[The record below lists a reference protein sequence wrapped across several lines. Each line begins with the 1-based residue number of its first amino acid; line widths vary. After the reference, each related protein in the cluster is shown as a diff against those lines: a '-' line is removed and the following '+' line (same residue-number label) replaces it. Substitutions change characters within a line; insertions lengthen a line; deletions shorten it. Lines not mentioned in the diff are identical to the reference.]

1 MDFFIKI
8 LIKTDLHLSK
18 FKNLISNYT
27 KEFRYNLQLSFPVML
42 GMLGHTFVA
51 FADNVMVGQLGTAE
65 LAAVSLGNSF
75 IFIAMSLGIGFTT
88 AITPLV
94 AEADSSNNI
103 KSGKNAFKHG
113 LFLSS
118 ILSVILFLI
127 ILLSKPLLNIMDQ
140 PEEVV
145 ELAIPYLDIVALSLI
160 PLIVFQALKQF
171 SDGLS
176 NTKYPMYA
184 TILANVI
191 NIILNYLLIFGS
203 FGFPKLGIVGAAIG
217 TLISRIIMVYFLW
230 LIFKSR
236 SKFKAYITKLNFRK
250 IEKTI
255 SIKLF
260 NLGFP
265 SSLQM
270 FFEVGIFTA
279 AIWLSGVLGKNPQA
293 ANQIALNLSSMTF
306 MIGIGLSVAAM
317 VRVGNQK
324 GLNDFITLRRI
335 AFSIFFL
342 TLLIEIIF
350 ATFFLVFR
358 EWLPTLYL
366 DEYDL
371 TNFKDNSEVILL
383 ASKLLLVA
391 AFFQM
396 FDGLQVVILG
406 ALRGL
411 QDVKIPA
418 LITFISYWIV
428 GFPICY
434 YLGLYTNLKSVG
446 IWIGLF
452 TGLFVAS
459 ILLYIRFDYLSKKLI
474 KSKV

>member
-1 MDFFIKI
+1 
-8 LIKTDLHLSK
+8 
-18 FKNLISNYT
+18 
-27 KEFRYNLQLSFPVML
+27 ML

-75 IFIAMSLGIGFTT
+75 VFIAMSLGIGFTT

-103 KSGKNAFKHG
+103 SLGKKAFKHG
-113 LFLSS
+113 LLLSS

-127 ILLSKPLLNIMDQ
+127 ILLSKPLLSIMDQ

-230 LIFKSR
+230 MIFKSR
-236 SKFKAYITKLNFRK
+236 SKFKAYITNLNFRK

-265 SSLQM
+265 SALQM

-366 DEYDL
+366 DQYDL

-391 AFFQM
+391 AFFQI

-459 ILLYIRFDYLSKKLI
+459 ILLYIRFNYLSKKLI

>member
-1 MDFFIKI
+1 
-8 LIKTDLHLSK
+8 
-18 FKNLISNYT
+18 
-27 KEFRYNLQLSFPVML
+27 ML

-75 IFIAMSLGIGFTT
+75 VFIAMSLGIGFST

-94 AEADSSNNI
+94 AEADSANNI
-103 KSGKNAFKHG
+103 SQGKNAFKHG
-113 LFLSS
+113 LILCTLLSL
-118 ILSVILFLI
+118 ILLLI
-127 ILLSKPLLNIMDQ
+127 ILLLKPLMYYMDQ
-140 PEEVV
+140 PKEVV
-145 ELAIPYLDIVALSLI
+145 ELAIPYLNYVALSLI
-160 PLIVFQALKQF
+160 PLIIFQALKQF

-191 NIILNYLLIFGS
+191 NIVLNYLLIFGS

-217 TLISRIIMVYFLW
+217 TLFSRIIMVYFLW
-230 LIFKSR
+230 MIFKSKD
-236 SKFKAYITKLNFRK
+236 KFRPYITNFNFKK
-250 IEKTI
+250 IEQKI
-255 SIKLF
+255 SAKLF

-265 SSLQM
+265 SALQM

-306 MIGIGLSVAAM
+306 MVGIGLSVAAM

-324 GLNDFITLRRI
+324 GLNDFISLRRI

-342 TLLIEIIF
+342 TFIIEIIF
-350 ATFFLVFR
+350 ASFFLIFR
-358 EWLPTLYL
+358 DWLPTLYIDGDTL
-366 DEYDL
+366 V
-371 TNFKDNSEVILL
+371 NINDNKEVVLI

-391 AFFQM
+391 AFFQI
-396 FDGLQVVILG
+396 FDGLQVAILG

-418 LITFISYWIV
+418 FITFISYWIV
-428 GFPICY
+428 GFPVSY
-434 YLGLYTNLKSVG
+434 YLGLYTSLESVG

-459 ILLYIRFDYLSKKLI
+459 ILLYIRFNYLSKKLI
-474 KSKV
+474 LQSN